1 MLVNILAALAV
12 SALLA
17 LVIWLLR
24 GHMLTP
30 VRAGEDLRLTVVVE
44 VSGSG
49 EGLEAAVRAIAW
61 LRENGTLPCEIEI
74 RGSGL
79 SEAARETA
87 EAPRARREGGVYRGR
102 DLVDKRKNCRSS
114 TARL

>member
-87 EAPRARREGGVYRGR
+87 EALARDGRAEFIGDG
-102 DLVDKRKNCRSS
+102 
-114 TARL
+114 T